1 MLSKINLYLFRSFFF
16 SFLITFIIFAI
27 LIFIGDFIEQFRKAT
42 NKEVPLQII
51 MQLSSYNFLSLT
63 MFTLP
68 VVSFFSSLFAFLYL
82 IRNSELIIVAS
93 SGVAIRTILV
103 SPIILYLLI
112 GAFFITTLNPLM
124 SVFEDRY
131 SELEYEYI
139 NRVDKF
145 ASITKNGIW
154 LKQFNTNNG
163 LSSVLFAKEIKDE
176 GETLSDF
183 MILEYDD
190 NGSFQGRLDGSSAK
204 LISEYWEMKDGQ
216 ISPRFSDSYF
226 KKDFKYHTN
235 IKIEDISDS
244 LSSPLSIS
252 FWRLGKFIEF
262 LEDLGYSAVDF
273 KMHYYNL
280 IFLPLFMASLLV
292 LAASISNTLKQ
303 NDKFFIT
310 FVISFI
316 LIFFIYF
323 ISNLFDA
330 LGFSSQLNPIIAKG
344 CMPFLVLLLSILFFK
359 YPRLVGR

>member
-154 LKQFNTNNG
+154 LKQFNANNG
-163 LSSVLFAKEIKDE
+163 LSSVLFAKDIKDE

-190 NGSFQGRLDGSSAK
+190 NGSFQGRLDGNSAK
-204 LISEYWEMKDGQ
+204 LISEYWEMKDVQ
-216 ISPRFSDSYF
+216 ISPKFSDSYF
-226 KKDFKYHTN
+226 KENFKYHTN

-252 FWRLGKFIEF
+252 FWRLGKFIDF

-292 LAASISNTLKQ
+292 LSASISNTLKQ
-303 NDKFFIT
+303 SDKFFAT
-310 FVISFI
+310 FIISFI

-330 LGFSSQLNPIIAKG
+330 LGSSSQINPVIAKG
-344 CMPFLVLLLSILFFK
+344 CMPFIVLLLSILIFK

>member
-16 SFLITFIIFAI
+16 SFLITFIIFAV
-27 LIFIGDFIEQFRKAT
+27 LIFIGDFIEQFRKST

-51 MQLSSYNFLSLT
+51 IQLSSYNFLSLT

-82 IRNSELIIVAS
+82 IRNSELIIVAT

-112 GAFFITTLNPLM
+112 GAFFVTTLNPLM

-204 LISEYWEMKDGQ
+204 LISEYWEMKDVQ

-344 CMPFLVLLLSILFFK
+344 CMPFLVLLLSILIFK

>member
-16 SFLITFIIFAI
+16 SFLITFTIFAI
-27 LIFIGDFIEQFRKAT
+27 LIFVGDFIEQFRKST
-42 NKEVPLQII
+42 GKDVPLQII
-51 MQLSSYNFLSLT
+51 IQLSSYTFLSLT

-68 VVSFFSSLFAFLYL
+68 VVAFFSSLFTFLYL
-82 IRNSELIIVAS
+82 IRNSELIVVAS
-93 SGVAIRTILV
+93 SGVPIRSILI

-112 GAFFITTLNPLM
+112 GIFFVTSLNPLM
-124 SVFEDRY
+124 SVFEDKY

-154 LKQFNTNNG
+154 LKQFNINSG
-163 LSSVLFAKEIKDE
+163 LSSVLFAQDIKDE
-176 GETLSDF
+176 GGTLSDF

-204 LISEYWEMKDGQ
+204 LNPEYWEMKDVQ
-216 ISPRFSDSYF
+216 ISPKFNDSYF
-226 KKDFKYHTN
+226 KKDFMYRTN

-280 IFLPLFMASLLV
+280 IFLPFFMASLLV
-292 LAASISNTLKQ
+292 LSASISNTLKQ
-303 NDKFFIT
+303 NDKFFST
-310 FVISFI
+310 FIISFI

-330 LGFSSQLNPIIAKG
+330 LGSSSQISPIIAKG
-344 CMPFLVLLLSILFFK
+344 CMSFIVLLLSILIFRFPK
-359 YPRLVGR
+359 LIGK

>member
-1 MLSKINLYLFRSFFF
+1 MLSKINIYLFKSFFF

-27 LIFIGDFIEQFRKAT
+27 LIFVGDFIEQFRKST
-42 NKEVPLQII
+42 NKEVPLQVII
-51 MQLSSYNFLSLT
+51 QLSSYNFLSLT

-82 IRNSELIIVAS
+82 IRNSELIVVAS
-93 SGVAIRTILV
+93 SGIPIRSILI

-124 SVFEDRY
+124 SIFDDRY

-154 LKQFNTNNG
+154 LKQFNINNG
-163 LSSVLFAKEIKDE
+163 LSSVLYAMDIKDE

-204 LISEYWEMKDGQ
+204 LNLGYWEMNDVQ
-216 ISPRFSDSYF
+216 ISPKFSNPYF
-226 KKDFKYHTN
+226 EKNFKYHTN
-235 IKIEDISDS
+235 IQIEDISDS

-273 KMHYYNL
+273 KLHYYNL
-280 IFLPLFMASLLV
+280 IFLPFLMASLLV
-292 LAASISNTLKQ
+292 LSASLSSTLKQ
-303 NDKFFIT
+303 NDKFFTT
-310 FVISFI
+310 FIMSFI
-316 LIFFIYF
+316 IIFLIYF

-330 LGFSSQLNPIIAKG
+330 LGSSSQLNPIIAKG
-344 CMPFLVLLLSILFFK
+344 CMPFIVLLLSILIFK
-359 YPRLVGR
+359 YPKLIGR

>member
-51 MQLSSYNFLSLT
+51 IQLSSYNFLSLT

-154 LKQFNTNNG
+154 LKQFNINSG
-163 LSSVLFAKEIKDE
+163 LSSVLFAKDIKDE

-204 LISEYWEMKDGQ
+204 LISEYWEMKDVQ
-216 ISPRFSDSYF
+216 ISPKFSDSYF
-226 KKDFKYHTN
+226 KKNLKYRTN
-235 IKIEDISDS
+235 IKIEDITDS

-292 LAASISNTLKQ
+292 LSASISNTLKQ
-303 NDKFFIT
+303 NDKFFAT
-310 FVISFI
+310 FIISFI

-330 LGFSSQLNPIIAKG
+330 LGSSSQISPVIAKG
-344 CMPFLVLLLSILFFK
+344 CMPFIVLLLSVLIFK
-359 YPRLVGR
+359 YPKLIGR

>member
-1 MLSKINLYLFRSFFF
+1 MLSKINLYLFKSFFF

-27 LIFIGDFIEQFRKAT
+27 LIFIGDFIEQFRKST
-42 NKEVPLQII
+42 SKDVPLQII
-51 MQLSSYNFLSLT
+51 VQLSSYNFLNLT

-93 SGVAIRTILV
+93 SGVSIRSILI

-112 GAFFITTLNPLM
+112 GAFFITALNPLM
-124 SVFEDRY
+124 SVFEDKY

-154 LKQFNTNNG
+154 LKQLNNNNG
-163 LSSVLFAKEIKDE
+163 LSSVLYAKDIKDE
-176 GETLSDF
+176 GGNLSDF
-183 MILEYDD
+183 MILEYDI

-204 LISEYWEMKDGQ
+204 LNPGYWEMTDVQ
-216 ISPRFSDSYF
+216 ISPKFNESYF

-244 LSSPLSIS
+244 LSSPLSVS
-252 FWRLGKFIEF
+252 FWRLGKFIDF
-262 LEDLGYSAVDF
+262 LEDLGYSAIDF

-280 IFLPLFMASLLV
+280 IFLPLFMASLLI
-292 LAASISNTLKQ
+292 LSASISNTLKQ
-303 NDKFFIT
+303 NDKFFST
-310 FVISFI
+310 FIISFI
-316 LIFFIYF
+316 LIFFLYF

-330 LGFSSQLNPIIAKG
+330 LGSSSQIRPIIAKG
-344 CMPFLVLLLSILFFK
+344 CMPFIVLLLSILIFR
-359 YPRLVGR
+359 YPKLIGR